1 MTGSININ
9 KLTVFNAPAKDE
21 ALSLLSKCAVD
32 DTAQTEYAALL
43 RLLYQDNDGNLSK
56 RVLELVKADDNVYL
70 DKIARGEAI
79 PECIKKAC
87 ELDLS
92 LLQQIADTTCDEIAA
107 CKAWGKE
114 APKYTNYD
122 VDLKSTFNAMVQ
134 NIKTRGFGMWANHI
148 MFELDDT
155 GKIIPVKHAD
165 TTSISSLFDY
175 ERERQ
180 IVIDNTAAFLNDK
193 PAQNV
198 LLTGDAGTG
207 KSSTIKAVV
216 NEYANMGLRV
226 IEVKK
231 SQIAKIPNV
240 IAKVE
245 NSPLHFILFIDDIS
259 FSSDDDSFGQMKALL
274 EGSLSVQ
281 SSNVLIYAT
290 SNRRHIIKEKFSD
303 RDGDEIHVNDSIQE
317 MISLSERFGIHVT
330 FSRPSKKTYLGI
342 IRSMALKAGI
352 SIPEDELFSGAERFA
367 IQKGGRS
374 GRTAKQY
381 VEMLAAKL

>member
-1 MTGSININ
+1 
-9 KLTVFNAPAKDE
+9 
-21 ALSLLSKCAVD
+21 
-32 DTAQTEYAALL
+32 
-43 RLLYQDNDGNLSK
+43 
-56 RVLELVKADDNVYL
+56 
-70 DKIARGEAI
+70 
-79 PECIKKAC
+79 
-87 ELDLS
+87 
-92 LLQQIADTTCDEIAA
+92 
-107 CKAWGKE
+107 
-114 APKYTNYD
+114 
-122 VDLKSTFNAMVQ
+122 
-134 NIKTRGFGMWANHI
+134 
-148 MFELDDT
+148 MFELDDASEI
-155 GKIIPVKHAD
+155 KPVKHAD
-165 TTSISSLFDY
+165 TTSINSLFDY

-180 IVIDNTAAFLNDK
+180 IVIDNTLAFLNDK

-207 KSSTIKAVV
+207 KSSTIKAVA
-216 NEYANMGLRV
+216 NEYASMGLRV

-231 SQIAKIPNV
+231 SQIARIPDV

-245 NSPLHFILFIDDIS
+245 SSPLHFILFIDDIS

-274 EGSLSVQ
+274 EGSLSAQ